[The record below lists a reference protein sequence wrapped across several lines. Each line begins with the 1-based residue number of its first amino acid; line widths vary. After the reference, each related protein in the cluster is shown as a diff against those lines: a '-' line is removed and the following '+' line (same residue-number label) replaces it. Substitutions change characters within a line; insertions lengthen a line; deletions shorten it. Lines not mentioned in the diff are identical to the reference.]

1 MTICNHVLISFMGQR
16 LKCLNSILGN
26 KCDLPAGQRK
36 VKAKEAQKQHTE
48 VPFFET
54 SAKNSTNVSDAFQLI
69 AGAAMTRAATA
80 KQDQYVPS
88 TTHTVNLNS
97 ASTTP
102 AVQVSDCACW
112 ASNFLHATG

>member
-102 AVQVSDCACW
+102 AVQVSDCAC
-112 ASNFLHATG
+112 